1 VTWEFPGGYVD
12 FYNIQYRLSNVEWSS
27 STDVFNITVMGFRN
41 QTPIFGLMPA
51 TMYNIRIRTLNVNG
65 ESEWSPE
72 TNFTTLR
79 K

>member
-1 VTWEFPGGYVD
+1 MD
-12 FYNIQYRLSNVEWSS
+12 RYNIQYKQSDVEWVS
-27 STDVFNITVMGFRN
+27 STDILNITVMGFRN

-51 TMYNIRIRTLNVNG
+51 TMYNVRIRTLNANG

-72 TNFTTLR
+72 ANFTTLR